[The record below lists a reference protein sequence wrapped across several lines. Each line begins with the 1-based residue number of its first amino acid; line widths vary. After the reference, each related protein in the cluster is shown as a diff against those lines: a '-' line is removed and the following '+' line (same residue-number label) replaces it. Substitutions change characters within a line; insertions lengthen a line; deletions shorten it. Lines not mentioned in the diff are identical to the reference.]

1 MSIFSISGVCD
12 RCVVRMH
19 WKPGLYLIYPG
30 FKAQT
35 LIANRDLQKK
45 AASQLVWR
53 QPLREEDCW
62 EKEINEKNI
71 KSRGNKRHL
80 FRKEFQSIRD
90 GNKLTACPLPGEKP
104 PLAEYAYHVES
115 IAIET

>member
-35 LIANRDLQKK
+35 LIANRDLQKEGCLATGLE
-45 AASQLVWR
+45 AAS
-53 QPLREEDCW
+53 
-62 EKEINEKNI
+62 
-71 KSRGNKRHL
+71 SRRRLLGKGD
-80 FRKEFQSIRD
+80 Q
-90 GNKLTACPLPGEKP
+90 
-104 PLAEYAYHVES
+104 
-115 IAIET
+115 